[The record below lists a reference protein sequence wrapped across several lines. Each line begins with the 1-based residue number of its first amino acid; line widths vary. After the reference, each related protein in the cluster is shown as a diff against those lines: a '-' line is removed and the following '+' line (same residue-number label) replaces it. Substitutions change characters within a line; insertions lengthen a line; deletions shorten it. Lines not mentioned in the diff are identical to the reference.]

1 MMPTPGLSLIGF
13 MEQQQAINYQRT
25 MCVPADP
32 SDAALLAEW
41 NTARGNLGA
50 SITNAGQP
58 DIQDIPPADQAYI
71 QQLRQQQWVQQS
83 LAPYPGADFKV
94 VEIDPLLAFQFHI
107 LTDHSH
113 NHCSGLGLGP
123 GIADL
128 LPIFL
133 PQAPPQEALR
143 VSGQG
148 QSIIIAADTLNVRIM
163 AQGMFQ
169 AENKVGIQ
177 FGIGLPFVHVAR
189 FNGRCYLMNGFH
201 RALGARERGAGRV
214 PCLFRDVAAHTEVG
228 IRDDGSTFSV
238 ALLESANP
246 PTLGHFTRKR
256 AHDVAIRKVSRILQ
270 VNWSEHALP
279 LE

>member
-1 MMPTPGLSLIGF
+1 MPTPGLSLVGF
-13 MEQQQAINYQRT
+13 MEPQQAINYQRM

-50 SITNAGQP
+50 VVSDAGKP
-58 DIQDIPPADQAYI
+58 NIQEIPPGCQAYI
-71 QQLRQQQWVQQS
+71 QQLSQQPWVQQS
-83 LAPYPGADFKV
+83 LAPYPGAAFKV

-107 LTDHSH
+107 LTDHSD
-113 NHCSGLGLGP
+113 NHCGTLRLAP

-143 VSGQG
+143 ISL
-148 QSIIIAADTLNVRIM
+148 QSQSFVMAADSLNVRIM
-163 AQGMFQ
+163 AQGLFQ

-201 RALGARERGAGRV
+201 RALGARLRGAGLM
-214 PCLFRDVAAHTEVG
+214 PCLFREVANHIEVG
-228 IRDDGSTFSV
+228 IRDDGSTFSI
-238 ALLESANP
+238 ALLESPNP
-246 PTLGHFTRKR
+246 PTLRHFTQNR
-256 AHDVAIRKVSRILQ
+256 AHTVAVRKVSRILQ
-270 VNWSEHALP
+270 VNWSEHAVP